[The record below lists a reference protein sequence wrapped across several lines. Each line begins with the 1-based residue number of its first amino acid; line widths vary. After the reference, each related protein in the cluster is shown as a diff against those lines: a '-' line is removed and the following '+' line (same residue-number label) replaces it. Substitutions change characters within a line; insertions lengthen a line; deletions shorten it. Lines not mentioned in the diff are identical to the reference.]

1 MAVFSMFDDRDWFG
15 GSSQRTLWRFSVR
28 GNSIGFGT
36 SVSLGGGTR
45 MSSSSS
51 ECSYA
56 ECEVET

>member
-1 MAVFSMFDDRDWFG
+1 MFDDRDWFG
-15 GSSQRTLWRFSVR
+15 GSSQRTLWRISVR

-45 MSSSSS
+45 MSRSSS